1 VQFHEWTMAK
11 TVGIALLDLIL
22 LNSYAHHFSFI
33 LKISYHLR
41 ALSKFKETFSENQ
54 VIPSFLIS
62 VLLYSVYGE
71 LLYIIRIIM
80 IDSS

>member
-1 VQFHEWTMAK
+1 MQFHEWTMAK

-41 ALSKFKETFSENQ
+41 ALSKFKETFNENQ
-54 VIPSFLIS
+54 VHFYHTYSFFS
-62 VLLYSVYGE
+62 DFCS
-71 LLYIIRIIM
+71 IIFGV
-80 IDSS
+80 